1 MTEIIIFCLKLFF
14 CISAILNIK
23 GVIEMTNEELL
34 FLEAEIGAEKTYLKD
49 GYYRIREN
57 NFGQKELAFLIPDGC
72 GTTSV
77 HPQITL
83 EKVGDNWQAIK
94 LIDMGVSPT
103 IMLEK
108 NPETEQELDTK
119 LDYLFKKMTEAIE
132 NQ

>member
-1 MTEIIIFCLKLFF
+1 
-14 CISAILNIK
+14 
-23 GVIEMTNEELL
+23 MTNEELL
-34 FLEAEIGAEKTYLKD
+34 ILEAEIGAEKTYLTD
-49 GYYRIREN
+49 GYYRVREN
-57 NFGQKELAFLIPDGC
+57 NLGQKELAFLIPDGC

-83 EKVGDNWQAIK
+83 EKVGDNWQAVK

-108 NPETEQELDTK
+108 NPETVQELDK
-119 LDYLFKKMTEAIE
+119 RLSQLFKKMKKAIE